1 DDPSMY
7 HLFYG
12 DQNGTPGSELTFFEM
27 PMAAHTRRG
36 TNAITRI
43 GLFVRGESSLSYWQ
57 KRFDEHGVEYSESA
71 NYGGRKSLL
80 FEDGDGLRLALR
92 QQIMRKSANS
102 RAGTGPLCRKNIRL

>member
-1 DDPSMY
+1 SMY

-43 GLFVRGESSLSYWQ
+43 GLFVRGESSY
-57 KRFDEHGVEYSESA
+57 RT
-71 NYGGRKSLL
+71 GRKDLMNTAWNIVRQQITAEENRCFL
-80 FEDGDGLRLALR
+80 KTVTDCGWHCR
-92 QQIMRKSANS
+92 QQIMMKSANS
-102 RAGTGPLCRKNIRL
+102 R